1 MKEIIRYNQNGYL
14 IEKFNRELTT
24 LTPLSQESNLSHSI
38 VLSVMNT
45 LPLRSAIVSDDGILI
60 ITSTAIPLIRGIDLK
75 NNGEVLFDNLSHK
88 RTVRNIYID
97 QDRGVFFSGSWDGS
111 AMMFNLRT
119 GEKLMKYS
127 GHNGRIP
134 MLKSFKDKLYVAN
147 YTGDINP
154 LMMNSLSVFD
164 IETGSFISH
173 IAQHGFRKGIETIGL
188 CFDPAKDHLY
198 TGSDDGKVYK
208 RSITGDILLEFC
220 GHEDSI
226 RNVSLNPDGSILATS
241 CSDRRL
247 RLFDTESGKL
257 IGSALLPHETL
268 DAKFS
273 DDKVIV
279 ACWNGTSYAFDLK
292 TMEQK
297 TEYSCH
303 WSSLWTLN
311 LCNNN
316 KTVVTASVDGSVG
329 FFDIKGELI
338 CLYVLLNDPNDFLW
352 ISFSNNEKKPEFYT
366 NNPQRYIKVFRIS
379 QNGEQIKVSDSEAQ
393 EYYNKHNNKAMI
405 GKILNFDYYSEMQKK
420 AIQNKRLNDISVN
433 MLSLDENQ
441 SSMKNKK

>member
-1 MKEIIRYNQNGYL
+1 MNKIKKFNENGYL
-14 IEKFNRELTT
+14 LKKFDKELTT
-24 LTPLSQESNLSHSI
+24 LAPLSRESDMRHSV
-38 VLSVMNT
+38 VLGITDT

-60 ITSTAIPLIRGIDLK
+60 ITSTVFPLIRGIDLK
-75 NNGEVLFDNLSHK
+75 NNGEVLFDNLSHE

-154 LMMNSLSVFD
+154 LMMNSLSVYD
-164 IETGSFISH
+164 IETGSFISQ
-173 IAQHGFRKGIETIGL
+173 IARHGLRKGVETIGL
-188 CFDPAKDHLY
+188 CFDAAKDLLY

-208 RSITGDILLEFC
+208 RSLTGEILLEFC

-247 RLFDTESGKL
+247 RLFETEGGKL
-257 IGSALLPHETL
+257 IGSALLPNETL

-273 DDKVIV
+273 DNKIIV
-279 ACWNGTSYAFDLK
+279 ACWNGTAYGFDLN
-292 TMEQK
+292 TLEQK
-297 TEYSCH
+297 TEYSGH
-303 WSSLWTLN
+303 WSSIWTLN

-338 CLYVLLNDPNDFLW
+338 CLYVLLKDPNDFLW
-352 ISFSNNEKKPEFYT
+352 ISFPNNENQPEFYT

-393 EYYNKHNNKAMI
+393 EYYNKHNNKALI

-420 AIQNKRLNDISVN
+420 AIQNKQLNDISIN
-433 MLSLDENQ
+433 MLSLKENQ
-441 SSMKNKK
+441 SSKKN